1 MGSQVV
7 LTSVD
12 QGIATLT
19 LNRPQVLNAMD
30 GEMMQQLKP
39 AVEALEKD
47 AAVRAVVLRG
57 AGAAFMAGGD
67 VAVFHQQLAELPEL
81 IVRWGTE
88 MHLAFMALR
97 RMGKPVLASVHGAVA
112 GAGFSLMCAADL
124 AIAATDTRFTL
135 AYTNIGAS
143 PDGGSTHFLPR
154 LVGYKKAME
163 LIMLPDRF
171 DAEVARH
178 LGLVN
183 WVVPA
188 DQLEKETVRIA
199 RRLADG
205 PTGAYAQAKRLV
217 NQSFATP
224 MDKQMEEEL
233 LAFSHCARGPD
244 LREGVNAFVEKRKP
258 AFKGS

>member
-1 MGSQVV
+1 MSGVV
-7 LTSVD
+7 LTAVD
-12 QGIATLT
+12 RGIATLT

-47 AAVRAVVLRG
+47 AAVRAVVVRG

-67 VAVFHQQLAELPEL
+67 VAVFHKHLAELPEL

-88 MHLAFMALR
+88 MHLAFLSLR

-124 AIAATDTRFTL
+124 AVAAAGTKFTL
-135 AYTNIGAS
+135 AYANIGAS

-154 LVGYKKAME
+154 LIGYKKAME
-163 LIMLPDRF
+163 LVMLPDRF
-171 DAEVARH
+171 DAETAKG

-183 WVVPA
+183 WVVA
-188 DQLEKETVRIA
+188 DDKLEEETQRIA

-233 LAFSHCARGPD
+233 LAFSHCARGAD
-244 LREGVNAFVEKRKP
+244 LREGVTAFVEKRKP
-258 AFKGS
+258 SFKGG